1 MPPRPD
7 FADHTPTT
15 LGDPM
20 GERFVQR
27 GATGSSASLAAGEPS
42 LTRLRQVEMIL
53 QSVDTLPTLSPIAAR
68 AVRLSSASEEG
79 FDELIAL
86 IELDPVLASRIV
98 SLCRRSNLGV
108 ARSVSTVRR
117 AAVMLGWHAV
127 QAAVLSV
134 HIYELMRQH
143 PGAGAGG
150 ARASATGEIRGD
162 QSAFDA
168 PGFWRRAI
176 GVGSAAEGLAAAHP
190 ALKIAPEEAF
200 LAGLVSTL
208 GTLALDWILPQTYD
222 KVLHYA
228 EARRVSL
235 AAAERQLIGLD
246 HHQAGKRLGERWSL
260 PLSLQDAMWLH
271 AQTPAALPEVGHS
284 GLIGLVCVATEIVHR
299 LHIGQCVGTVDQ
311 RPAALWRDKLALIPA
326 QCAEVESRVHE
337 QVSERC
343 RVLGIG
349 EVTGQQLMIESL
361 TAANRRLAALE
372 ATTRSAAR
380 TAGDQQRVLASI
392 GTFAAG
398 ERPGGTVVD
407 ALARV
412 AEGWRAVTGRAPA
425 AIICQARHNASM
437 TADHAGPGEDWRVVR
452 FDESGAIV
460 DVRIAPALIGADG
473 HAMDLGHLAGSEA
486 LADAARLLR
495 WVQEHI
501 DRAELAGHAS
511 PGSHAPLLSH
521 SPHGPNGFGE
531 RHAVHPLI
539 SALGPAAA
547 VVYDPTRPLPGT
559 TAMHT
564 LGAFWA
570 WAIGAAVQ
578 GEGVRR
584 LGERLASSARELAE
598 AQELLAEHQSMARLG
613 EFTNG
618 AAHEL
623 NNPLTVISGRAQVI
637 AERLKGQKGEDDAR
651 AIVRAAE
658 SMTDLITQ
666 LHMVSR
672 PPSVRPELVS
682 LEAWAQQS
690 VSDARRR
697 CGLSLPVEVT
707 IAGDATATIDAVGAG
722 KALMEVVINAL
733 QATPRS
739 CVRVRIE
746 PGPTVP
752 IVATSGASSSATA
765 ATATKPG
772 TSQTILI
779 EVIDD
784 GIGMSEHTRR
794 HAFDP
799 FFSDMPAGRRP
810 GLGLPLVKRLIEAQG
825 GTVELG
831 SSPGKGTTV
840 RMTIPIIKAAEARTD
855 RRAA

>member
-1 MPPRPD
+1 
-7 FADHTPTT
+7 
-15 LGDPM
+15 
-20 GERFVQR
+20 
-27 GATGSSASLAAGEPS
+27 
-42 LTRLRQVEMIL
+42 
-53 QSVDTLPTLSPIAAR
+53 
-68 AVRLSSASEEG
+68 
-79 FDELIAL
+79 
-86 IELDPVLASRIV
+86 
-98 SLCRRSNLGV
+98 
-108 ARSVSTVRR
+108 
-117 AAVMLGWHAV
+117 
-127 QAAVLSV
+127 
-134 HIYELMRQH
+134 
-143 PGAGAGG
+143 
-150 ARASATGEIRGD
+150 
-162 QSAFDA
+162 
-168 PGFWRRAI
+168 
-176 GVGSAAEGLAAAHP
+176 
-190 ALKIAPEEAF
+190 
-200 LAGLVSTL
+200 
-208 GTLALDWILPQTYD
+208 
-222 KVLHYA
+222 
-228 EARRVSL
+228 
-235 AAAERQLIGLD
+235 
-246 HHQAGKRLGERWSL
+246 
-260 PLSLQDAMWLH
+260 MWLH

-299 LHIGQCVGTVDQ
+299 LHIGQCTGAIDP
-311 RPAALWRDKLALIPA
+311 RPATLWRERLALNPA

-372 ATTRSAAR
+372 GTTRSAAR
-380 TAGDQQRVLASI
+380 TAGEQQRVLASI

-425 AIICQARHNASM
+425 AIICQARHSAGM

-452 FDESGAIV
+452 FDESGSLV
-460 DVRIAPALIGADG
+460 DVRIAPALLGVDG

-501 DRAELAGHAS
+501 DRPDG
-511 PGSHAPLLSH
+511 P
-521 SPHGPNGFGE
+521 SPHSTHAAHHAHGSPQHGFGE

-539 SALGPAAA
+539 SALGPSAA
-547 VVYDPTRPLPGT
+547 VVYDPTRPLPST
-559 TAMHT
+559 SAMHT

-682 LEAWAQQS
+682 LETWAQQS

-707 IAGDATATIDAVGAG
+707 IAGDATATIDAIGAG

-752 IVATSGASSSATA
+752 AVATSSAGASASASTGASSS
-765 ATATKPG
+765 
-772 TSQTILI
+772 TSTILI

-799 FFSDMPAGRRP
+799 FFSDMPASRRP

-840 RMTIPIIKAAEARTD
+840 RMTIPVTKAADTRTD